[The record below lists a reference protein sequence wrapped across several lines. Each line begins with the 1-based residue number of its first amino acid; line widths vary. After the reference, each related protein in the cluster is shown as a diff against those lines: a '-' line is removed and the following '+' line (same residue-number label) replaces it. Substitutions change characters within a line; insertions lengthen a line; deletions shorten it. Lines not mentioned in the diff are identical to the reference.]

1 MHKSNYLRGTASDA
15 LQTFARKRKEDSR
28 RLPSDILFKCI
39 RIKEK
44 LLSSAVIEIA
54 SQEFA
59 ELEEK

>member
-1 MHKSNYLRGTASDA
+1 MHYRR
-15 LQTFARKRKEDSR
+15 LQENAKKTR